1 MDVLDGVVTVSLS
14 LSLRF
19 GKNIMEVSSRV
30 QEKVKAAIENMT
42 GLSVADVNIKVAG
55 VDDDT
60 EKLTPHIVKN
70 KYTMLCVFYA
80 RKIAGRQKV
89 QYNEGCRDDTPFFE
103 FRVRR
108 KLSPGEDRKEE
119 IWEDQKSE
127 NTFSECYLG
136 GSFIHR
142 RSF

>member
-1 MDVLDGVVTVSLS
+1 M
-14 LSLRF
+14 
-19 GKNIMEVSSRV
+19 
-30 QEKVKAAIENMT
+30 
-42 GLSVADVNIKVAG
+42 
-55 VDDDT
+55 
-60 EKLTPHIVKN
+60 
-70 KYTMLCVFYA
+70 CFYA
-80 RKIAGRQKV
+80 RKIAGKQKV

>member
-1 MDVLDGVVTVSLS
+1 M
-14 LSLRF
+14 
-19 GKNIMEVSSRV
+19 
-30 QEKVKAAIENMT
+30 
-42 GLSVADVNIKVAG
+42 
-55 VDDDT
+55 
-60 EKLTPHIVKN
+60 
-70 KYTMLCVFYA
+70 CFYA

-136 GSFIHR
+136 GSSYTGGAFRAGTTVHGA
-142 RSF
+142 FKNGT